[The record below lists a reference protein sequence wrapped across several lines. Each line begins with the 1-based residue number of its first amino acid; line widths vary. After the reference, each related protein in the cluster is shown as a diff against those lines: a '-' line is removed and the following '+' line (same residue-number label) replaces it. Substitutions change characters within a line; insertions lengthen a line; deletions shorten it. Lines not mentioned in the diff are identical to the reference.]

1 MGLSLQTVAA
11 VTDLC
16 ADNDSGNNN
25 NNNNNVVNQRH
36 LRVETYKIT

>member
-25 NNNNNVVNQRH
+25 NNNNVVNQRH

>member
-1 MGLSLQTVAA
+1 MGLSLQTVTA

-16 ADNDSGNNN
+16 ADNDSGNN

>member
-1 MGLSLQTVAA
+1 MGLSLQTVTA

-16 ADNDSGNNN
+16 ADNDSGN